1 MTGSINPR
9 DAVPAQRKAL
19 PLPAPDAPASPRLLV
34 VALGGTIAM
43 TATPGSHGSD
53 GVQPRLTAR
62 DLTAA
67 VPELHQVG
75 GIEAIDF
82 RQSPGASLTIDDVAE
97 LAARLHLE
105 TKRGAQGIVV
115 TQGTDTLEE
124 TAFLL
129 DLLYQEDTPVVLTG
143 AMRNPTLAGADGPA
157 NLLAAVRTA
166 ASPHACGRGVLVVF
180 ADEIHTA
187 RLVRKVHSTSINAFT
202 SPSAGPIGH
211 VVEGVARFH
220 FDADRSVGGLSA
232 FRRPAEVE
240 LIEVSLGSSGVLL
253 DGLEEKV
260 DGLVIAAFG
269 AGHLPASWVS
279 RVERIAARIPVVLST
294 RTGAGSVL
302 SSTYTFPGSESDLLS
317 RGLIRSG
324 SLDARKARLLLLAHV
339 RAGSDREAL
348 MRAFAPY
355 C

>member
-1 MTGSINPR
+1 MS
-9 DAVPAQRKAL
+9 
-19 PLPAPDAPASPRLLV
+19 APDAPASRRLLV

-43 TATPGSHGSD
+43 TASPASHGSD
-53 GVQPRLTAR
+53 GVEPRLTAR

-67 VPELHQVG
+67 VPELQQVG
-75 GIEAIDF
+75 GIESIDF

-97 LAARLHLE
+97 LAARLRLE
-105 TKRGAQGIVV
+105 TEHGAQGIVV

-129 DLLYQEDTPVVLTG
+129 DLLYQEDTPVILTG

-166 ASPHACGRGVLVVF
+166 ASPQARGRGVLVVF

-187 RLVRKVHSTSINAFT
+187 RHVRKVHSTSISAFA

-220 FDADRSVGGLSA
+220 FDAGRSAGVRSA

-240 LIEVSLGSSGVLL
+240 LIEVSLGSGGVLL

-269 AGHLPASWVS
+269 AGHLPAAWVS
-279 RVERIAARIPVVLST
+279 RVEKIAAHIPVVLST
-294 RTGAGSVL
+294 RTNAGSVL
-302 SSTYTFPGSESDLLS
+302 RSTYTFPGSERDLLS
-317 RGLIRSG
+317 RGVIHGG
-324 SLDARKARLLLLAHV
+324 SLDARKARLLLLAHL
-339 RAGSDREAL
+339 RAGSDQDAIV
-348 MRAFAPY
+348 RAFAPY